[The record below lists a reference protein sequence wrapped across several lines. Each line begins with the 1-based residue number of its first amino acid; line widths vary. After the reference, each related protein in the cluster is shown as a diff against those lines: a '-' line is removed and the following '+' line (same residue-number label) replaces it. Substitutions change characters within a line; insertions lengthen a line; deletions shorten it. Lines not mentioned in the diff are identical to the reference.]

1 MAKIILRKNEDI
13 DTIAEQLKQSGITV
27 DKHRLPD
34 GTYRVYVRKEN
45 MAKFA
50 EFMQQFNPPNYET

>member
-1 MAKIILRKNEDI
+1 MAKIILHKNENI

-34 GTYRVYVRKEN
+34 GTYRAYVRKEN

-50 EFMQQFNPPNYET
+50 ELMKPLKTPSS

>member
-1 MAKIILRKNEDI
+1 MAKIILHKNENI

-34 GTYRVYVRKEN
+34 GTYRAYVRKEN

-50 EFMQQFNPPNYET
+50 ELMQPLKTPSS